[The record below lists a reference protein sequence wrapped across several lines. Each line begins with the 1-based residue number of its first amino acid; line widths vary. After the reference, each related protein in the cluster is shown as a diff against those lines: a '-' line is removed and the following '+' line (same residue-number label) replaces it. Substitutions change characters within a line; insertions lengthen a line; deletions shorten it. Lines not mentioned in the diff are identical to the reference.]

1 VLAYVG
7 AALPVLLIFT
17 AADLRVG
24 DVVNLELVA
33 KEIVAMLVG
42 SIGLIAA
49 VPLTT
54 GLAALLALDEA
65 PERLPVEARSH

>member
-1 VLAYVG
+1 M
-7 AALPVLLIFT
+7 
-17 AADLRVG
+17 
-24 DVVNLELVA
+24 ELVA

-54 GLAALLALDEA
+54 AMAGLLARGLSADSLRGGEA
-65 PERLPVEARSH
+65 TVHTH